1 MRRSCFFEGL
11 FFGTII
17 GLVLG
22 YFFDIEE
29 ETKKVID
36 KASNV
41 KLRKEDEEVTQESD
55 ESAIAKTLEAIE
67 QGLEKLTDMVEKKK
81 ES

>member
-1 MRRSCFFEGL
+1 MRRSYFFEGL
-11 FFGTII
+11 CFGAII
-17 GLVLG
+17 GLILG

-41 KLRKEDEEVTQESD
+41 KLSKEESSEPESE
-55 ESAIAKTLEAIE
+55 ESAVAKTLEAIE
-67 QGLEKLTDMVEKKK
+67 HGFEKLSNMVDQKKD
-81 ES
+81 S